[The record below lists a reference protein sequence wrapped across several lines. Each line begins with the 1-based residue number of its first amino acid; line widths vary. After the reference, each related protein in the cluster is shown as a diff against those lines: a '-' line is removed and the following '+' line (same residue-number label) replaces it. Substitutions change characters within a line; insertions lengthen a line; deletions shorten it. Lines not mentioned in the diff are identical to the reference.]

1 MWRIVYSMIEFK
13 EFLVEGVYDRNIFKA
28 FFLAGGPGSGKSW
41 VSTRTLSGAG
51 MKVINSDSAFETLL
65 KKEKMSLD
73 FKGYSDAE
81 LIRRDEIRAKAK
93 RMTAASLG
101 AAIEGRLG
109 LIIDSTARNVPKIE
123 SEQTHMRAIGYDTFM
138 VFVNTTLEV
147 AMARNNARPRKL
159 PDAIVI
165 QNHREVQANIGKLQ
179 NVFGTNNFV
188 VVDNNKKKEDI
199 NIKVYRAVRKLVNRD
214 PQSKVAKD
222 WIKREL
228 DKKSGKAG
236 FWSRFK
242 SKFV

>member
-1 MWRIVYSMIEFK
+1 MIEFK
-13 EFLVEGVYDRNIFKA
+13 EYLAEGVYDRNIFKA

-41 VSTRTLSGAG
+41 VSGKTLSGAG
-51 MKVINSDSAFETLL
+51 LNVINSDEAFERML
-65 KKEKMSLD
+65 KKERMSLD
-73 FKGYSDAE
+73 FKGYSEKE

-123 SEQTHMRAIGYDTFM
+123 FENAHMRGIGYDTFM

-147 AMARNNARPRKL
+147 AMQRNNERPRKL

-165 QNHREVQANIGKLQ
+165 QNHKEVQANIGRLQ

-199 NIKVYRAVRKLVNRD
+199 NIKVYRAVRKLVHRD

-222 WIKREL
+222 WIAREL
-228 DKKSGKAG
+228 AKKSGKAG

>member
-1 MWRIVYSMIEFK
+1 MIEFQ
-13 EFLVEGVYDRNIFKA
+13 EFLAEGVYDRNIFKS

-41 VSTRTLSGAG
+41 VSSKTLGGAG
-51 MKVINSDSAFETLL
+51 MKVINSDDAFEMML
-65 KKEKMSLD
+65 KREKMSLD
-73 FKGYSDAE
+73 FKGYSKSE

-101 AAIEGRLG
+101 KAIEGRLG

-123 SEQTHMRAIGYDTFM
+123 TEQRHMKSIGYDTFM

-147 AMARNNARPRKL
+147 AMQRNNERPRKL

-165 QNHREVQANIGKLQ
+165 QNHKEVQANIGRLQ

-199 NIKVYRAVRKLVNRD
+199 NIKVYKAVRKLVNRD

>member
-1 MWRIVYSMIEFK
+1 MIEFK
-13 EFLVEGVYDRNIFKA
+13 EFLTEGVYDRNIFKA

-41 VSTRTLSGAG
+41 VSSRTLSGAG
-51 MKVINSDSAFETLL
+51 MKVINSDAAFEALL
-65 KKEKMSLD
+65 KKERMSLD
-73 FKGYSDAE
+73 FKGYSEKE

-109 LIIDSTARNVPKIE
+109 LILDSTARNVPRIE
-123 SEQTHMRAIGYDTFM
+123 SENAHMRAIGYDTFM

-147 AMARNNARPRKL
+147 ALVRNQERRRKL

-165 QNHREVQANIGKLQ
+165 QNHKEVQANIGRLQ
-179 NVFGTNNFV
+179 NVFGANNFV

-199 NIKVYRAVRKLVNRD
+199 NIKVYKAVRKLVNRD

-222 WIKREL
+222 WVKREL

-242 SKFV
+242 SKYT

>member
-1 MWRIVYSMIEFK
+1 MIEFK
-13 EFLVEGVYDRNIFKA
+13 EFLAEGVYDRNIFKA

-41 VSTRTLSGAG
+41 VSDRTLGGAG
-51 MKVINSDSAFETLL
+51 LKLINSDIAFENLL
-65 KKEKMSLD
+65 KKERMSLD
-73 FKGYSDAE
+73 FKGYSEKE

-101 AAIEGRLG
+101 KAIEGRLG

-123 SEQTHMRAIGYDTFM
+123 FENAHMRGIGYDTFM

-147 AMARNNARPRKL
+147 AMQRNNERPRKL

-165 QNHREVQANIGKLQ
+165 QNHKEVQANIGKLQ
-179 NVFGTNNFV
+179 NIFGTNNFV

-222 WIKREL
+222 WVAREL
-228 DKKSGKAG
+228 ARKSGKAG

>member
-1 MWRIVYSMIEFK
+1 MIEFK
-13 EFLVEGVYDRNIFKA
+13 EFLAEGVYDRNIFKA

-41 VSTRTLSGAG
+41 VSAKTLSAAG
-51 MKVINSDSAFETLL
+51 MKVINTDAAFEALL
-65 KKEKMSLD
+65 KKERMSLD
-73 FKGYSDAE
+73 FKGYSEKE

-93 RMTAASLG
+93 RMTALSLG

-109 LIIDSTARNVPKIE
+109 LILDSTARNVPKIE
-123 SEQTHMRAIGYDTFM
+123 SEQAHMKAIGYDTFM

-147 AMARNNARPRKL
+147 AMARNNERQRKL

-165 QNHREVQANIGKLQ
+165 QNHKEVQANIGRLQ

-188 VVDNNKKKEDI
+188 VVDNNKKKEDV
-199 NIKVYRAVRKLVNRD
+199 NPKVYKAVRKLVNRD
-214 PQSKVAKD
+214 PQSKAAKD
-222 WIKREL
+222 WVKREL

>member
-1 MWRIVYSMIEFK
+1 MIDFQ
-13 EFLVEGVYDRNIFKA
+13 EFLAEGVYDRNIFKA

-41 VSTRTLSGAG
+41 VSSKTLSGAG
-51 MKVINSDSAFETLL
+51 LKVINSDTAFEALL
-65 KKEKMSLD
+65 KKERMSLD
-73 FKGYSDAE
+73 FKGYSEKE

-93 RMTAASLG
+93 RMTAAGLG

-123 SEQTHMRAIGYDTFM
+123 FENAHMRGIGYDTFM

-147 AMARNNARPRKL
+147 AMQRNNERRRKL

-165 QNHREVQANIGKLQ
+165 QNHREVQANIGRLQ
-179 NVFGTNNFV
+179 NIFGASNFRI
-188 VVDNNKKKEDI
+188 VDNNKKAEDV
-199 NIKVYRAVRKLVNRD
+199 NPKVYKAVRSMVNRE
-214 PQSKVAKD
+214 PTSKVATD

-228 DKKSGKAG
+228 AKKSGKAG

-242 SKFV
+242 SKFA

>member
-1 MWRIVYSMIEFK
+1 MIEF
-13 EFLVEGVYDRNIFKA
+13 EQFLTEGVYDRNIFKA

-41 VSTRTLSGAG
+41 VSGKTLSGAG
-51 MKVINSDSAFETLL
+51 LKVINSDEAFERML
-65 KKEKMSLD
+65 KKERMSLD
-73 FKGYSDAE
+73 FKGYSEKE

-123 SEQTHMRAIGYDTFM
+123 FENAHMRGIGYDTFM

-147 AMARNNARPRKL
+147 AMQRNNERPRKL

-165 QNHREVQANIGKLQ
+165 QNHKEVQANIGRLQ

-199 NIKVYRAVRKLVNRD
+199 NIKVYKAVRKLVNRD

-222 WIKREL
+222 WIAREL
-228 DKKSGKAG
+228 AKKSGKSG

-242 SKFV
+242 SKYA

>member
-1 MWRIVYSMIEFK
+1 MIEFK
-13 EFLVEGVYDRNIFKA
+13 EFLAEGVYDRNIFKA

-41 VSTRTLSGAG
+41 VSAKTLSGAG
-51 MKVINSDSAFETLL
+51 LKVINSDAAFERLL
-65 KKEKMSLD
+65 AKERMSLD
-73 FKGYSDAE
+73 FKGYSDSE
-81 LIRRDEIRAKAK
+81 LKRRDEIRAKAK
-93 RMTAASLG
+93 RITQLSLSH
-101 AAIEGRLG
+101 AIEGRLG
-109 LIIDSTARNVPKIE
+109 LILDSTARNVAKIE
-123 SEQTHMRAIGYDTFM
+123 HQNATMRGIGYDTFM

-147 AMARNNARPRKL
+147 AMARNNERPRKL

-165 QNHREVQANIGKLQ
+165 QNHKEVQANIGRLQ

-222 WIKREL
+222 WVAREL
-228 DKKSGKAG
+228 AKKSGKAG

>member
-1 MWRIVYSMIEFK
+1 MIDFQ
-13 EFLVEGVYDRNIFKA
+13 EFLTEGVYDRNIFKA

-41 VSTRTLSGAG
+41 VSAKTLSGAG
-51 MKVINSDSAFETLL
+51 MKVINTDAAFEALL
-65 KKEKMSLD
+65 KRERMSLD

-81 LIRRDEIRAKAK
+81 LVRRDEIRAKAK
-93 RMTAASLG
+93 RMTALSLG
-101 AAIEGRLG
+101 KAIEGRLG
-109 LIIDSTARNVPKIE
+109 LILDSTARNVPRIE
-123 SEQTHMRAIGYDTFM
+123 SENSHMKAIGYDTHM

-165 QNHREVQANIGKLQ
+165 QNHKEVQANIGRLQ

-199 NIKVYRAVRKLVNRD
+199 NIKVYKAVRKLVNRD

-242 SKFV
+242 SKYA

>member
-1 MWRIVYSMIEFK
+1 MIEFK
-13 EFLVEGVYDRNIFKA
+13 EFLAEGVYDRNIFKA

-41 VSTRTLSGAG
+41 VSGKTLSGAG
-51 MKVINSDSAFETLL
+51 MKVINSDDAFEMML
-65 KKEKMSLD
+65 KREKMSLD

-81 LIRRDEIRAKAK
+81 LVRRDEIRAKAK
-93 RMTAASLG
+93 RMTAAALG
-101 AAIEGRLG
+101 KAIEGRLG

-123 SEQTHMRAIGYDTFM
+123 TEQRHMKSIGYDTFM

-147 AMARNNARPRKL
+147 AMQRNNERPRKL

-179 NVFGTNNFV
+179 NVFGTGNFI

-214 PQSKVAKD
+214 PQSKAAKA
-222 WIKREL
+222 WVKREL

-242 SKFV
+242 SKVV

>member
-1 MWRIVYSMIEFK
+1 MIEFQ
-13 EFLVEGVYDRNIFKA
+13 EFLAEGVYDRNIFKS

-41 VSTRTLSGAG
+41 VSAKTLSGAG
-51 MKVINSDSAFETLL
+51 MKVINSDTAFEALL
-65 KKEKMSLD
+65 KKERMSLD
-73 FKGYSDAE
+73 FKGYTDAE
-81 LIRRDEIRAKAK
+81 LVRRDEIRAKAK

-101 AAIEGRLG
+101 AAIQGRLG
-109 LIIDSTARNVPKIE
+109 LIIDSTGRNVPKIE
-123 SEQTHMRAIGYDTFM
+123 FERANMESLGYDTFM

-165 QNHREVQANIGKLQ
+165 QNHREVQGNIGKLQ
-179 NVFGTNNFV
+179 NIFGASNFSI
-188 VVDNNKKKEDI
+188 VDNNKKKQDV
-199 NIKVYRAVRKLVNRD
+199 NPKVYSAVRKLVNRD
-214 PQSKVAKD
+214 PTSKVAKD

-228 DKKSGKAG
+228 AKKSGKAG

>member
-1 MWRIVYSMIEFK
+1 MIEFK
-13 EFLVEGVYDRNIFKA
+13 EFLAEGVYDRNIFKA

-41 VSTRTLSGAG
+41 VSAKTLSGAG
-51 MKVINSDSAFETLL
+51 LKVINSDEAFERML
-65 KKEKMSLD
+65 KKERMSLD
-73 FKGYSDAE
+73 FKGYSEKE

-93 RMTAASLG
+93 RMTALSLG
-101 AAIEGRLG
+101 KAIEGRLG

-123 SEQTHMRAIGYDTFM
+123 FENAHMRGIGYDTFM

-147 AMARNNARPRKL
+147 AMQRNNERPRKL

-165 QNHREVQANIGKLQ
+165 QNHKEVQANIGKLQ
-179 NVFGTNNFV
+179 NIFGTNNFV

-222 WIKREL
+222 WIAREL
-228 DKKSGKAG
+228 AKKSGKAG

>member
-1 MWRIVYSMIEFK
+1 MIEFQ
-13 EFLVEGVYDRNIFKA
+13 EFLAEGVYDRNIFKA

-41 VSTRTLSGAG
+41 VSGKTLSGAG
-51 MKVINSDSAFETLL
+51 MKVINSDAAFEALL
-65 KKEKMSLD
+65 KKERMSLD
-73 FKGYSDAE
+73 FKGYSEKE
-81 LIRRDEIRAKAK
+81 LVRRDEIRAKAK
-93 RMTAASLG
+93 RMTALSLG

-109 LIIDSTARNVPKIE
+109 LILDSTARNVPKIE
-123 SEQTHMRAIGYDTFM
+123 HQNAHMKGIGYDTFM

-147 AMARNNARPRKL
+147 AMARNNERPRKL

-228 DKKSGKAG
+228 AKKSGKAG

-242 SKFV
+242 SKFA

>member
-1 MWRIVYSMIEFK
+1 MIEFK
-13 EFLVEGVYDRNIFKA
+13 EFLAEGVYDRSIFKA

-41 VSTRTLSGAG
+41 VSSKTLSGAG
-51 MKVINSDSAFETLL
+51 MKVINSDDAFESLL
-65 KKEKMSLD
+65 KREKMSLN
-73 FKGYSDAE
+73 FKDYTPAE

-101 AAIEGRLG
+101 AAIQGRLG

-123 SEQTHMRAIGYDTFM
+123 FEQAHMRGIGYDTFM

-147 AMARNNARPRKL
+147 AMQRNNERPRKL

-165 QNHREVQANIGKLQ
+165 QNHKEVQANIGRLQ
-179 NVFGTNNFV
+179 NVLGTNNFV

-199 NIKVYRAVRKLVNRD
+199 NIKVYKAVRKLVNRD

-222 WIKREL
+222 WIAREL
-228 DKKSGKAG
+228 AKKSGKSG

-242 SKFV
+242 SKYA